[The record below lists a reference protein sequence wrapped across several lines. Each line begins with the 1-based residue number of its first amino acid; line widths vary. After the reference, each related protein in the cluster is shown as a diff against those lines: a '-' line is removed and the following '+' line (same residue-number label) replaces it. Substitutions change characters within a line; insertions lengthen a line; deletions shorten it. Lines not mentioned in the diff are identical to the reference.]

1 MIYTKL
7 TNLAMQ
13 VAYNAHV
20 GQTDPCGIPYIFH
33 PYHLAEQMDS
43 EETVC
48 AALLHDVLE
57 DTTVHE
63 DELRRLFGD
72 EITDAVVILTHYDD
86 DDYEDYLHR
95 IKENHIA
102 LAVKKADIAHN
113 SNESRL
119 CGVEIPTEKIEHWRT
134 KYANAR
140 RILYGGDK

>member
-13 VAYNAHV
+13 VAYNAHA
-20 GQTDPCGIPYIFH
+20 GQTDTCGIPYIFH

-43 EETVC
+43 EATVC

-57 DTTVHE
+57 DTTVPE
-63 DELRRLFGD
+63 NELRRLFGD
-72 EITDAVVILTHYDD
+72 EITDAVVLLTHRDD

-95 IKENHIA
+95 IKENSIA
-102 LAVKKADIAHN
+102 LAVKKADLAHN
-113 SNESRL
+113 SDESRL
-119 CGVEIPTEKIEHWRT
+119 CGVEIPAERIKHWRT

-140 RILYGGDK
+140 RILYGDYK